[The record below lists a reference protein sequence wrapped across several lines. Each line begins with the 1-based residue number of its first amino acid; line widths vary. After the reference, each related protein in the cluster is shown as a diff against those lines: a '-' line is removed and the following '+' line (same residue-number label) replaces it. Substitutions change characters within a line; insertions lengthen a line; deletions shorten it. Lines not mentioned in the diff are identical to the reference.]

1 MAVMRRFSL
10 VPTSNKSWSSC
21 SQSLVGVLSNRRSAT
36 DHCRYRDKGF
46 VIPTPPLSPVYMNKL
61 LTVWSSCAT
70 SLKVGREG
78 INEQKY
84 KRKMKRWGERLV
96 SFLIPQQ
103 IHQLHGVQTVSIAA
117 RHPQKPKE
125 VCVCPNRVYAERE
138 WERMKRKGELG
149 GNDADS
155 LDPLF
160 KQQTNEFIILSPAQL
175 TLGSHASIIHNRSCN
190 ASAQPPVQ
198 PHHPVFG
205 YKAVNK

>member
-1 MAVMRRFSL
+1 MSKSLNTTTNSSTTWGTDSVHCCMA
-10 VPTSNKSWSSC
+10 PAKS
-21 SQSLVGVLSNRRSAT
+21 
-36 DHCRYRDKGF
+36 
-46 VIPTPPLSPVYMNKL
+46 
-61 LTVWSSCAT
+61 
-70 SLKVGREG
+70 
-78 INEQKY
+78 
-84 KRKMKRWGERLV
+84 ER
-96 SFLIPQQ
+96 
-103 IHQLHGVQTVSIAA
+103 G
-117 RHPQKPKE
+117 

-190 ASAQPPVQ
+190 AGAQPPIQ
-198 PHHPVFG
+198 PQHPVFG